1 MDRRIMNFLR
11 SDAIRARAKSLL
23 GKPGVWLLV
32 VTLLLG
38 MPGPPAH
45 AQVGIDLGVIEAGLQ
60 AILTALKTAVG
71 APLQAIEAIEQS
83 WTRFEQTVVYPQQS
97 ILQAQNAVA
106 GFALPMQQMNQIVS
120 MSYTSAQLPAP
131 QQLEQ
136 QLLSGDPNQVA
147 NLGAAYHQVY
157 GDLPAATQAPQ
168 HVQNSIDITDAEAQD
183 GFKKAIELDAL
194 ALEEEQVAQQLNQ
207 QIQQAAPGSAP
218 ILEADA
224 AAWVVRANAYTQ
236 SAMAEL
242 MRVRSASIAN
252 QGATMKDV
260 TRSNVRTNQNLQQ
273 MLNTQ

>member
-1 MDRRIMNFLR
+1 
-11 SDAIRARAKSLL
+11 
-23 GKPGVWLLV
+23 
-32 VTLLLG
+32 
-38 MPGPPAH
+38 
-45 AQVGIDLGVIEAGLQ
+45 LQ
-60 AILTALKTAVG
+60 AILSVLKSSVG
-71 APLQAIEAIEQS
+71 GPLQDIEAIERS
-83 WTRFEQTVVYPQQS
+83 WTQFEQTTIYPQSS

-106 GFALPMQQMNQIVS
+106 GFALPIQQMNQIVS
-120 MSYTSAQLPAP
+120 INYASAQLPAP

-157 GDLPAATQAPQ
+157 GNLPAATQAPQ

-194 ALEEEQVAQQLNQ
+194 ALQEQQVAQQLNQ

-252 QGATMKDV
+252 QGTTMKDV
-260 TRSNVRTNQNLQQ
+260 TASTVHTNQNLQQ

>member
-1 MDRRIMNFLR
+1 MKRKMMNFLR
-11 SDAIRARAKSLL
+11 SDAMRVKTKSLL
-23 GKPGVWLLV
+23 RKSSVWLLIAV
-32 VTLLLG
+32 LLLG
-38 MPGPPAH
+38 RPGTAH
-45 AQVGIDLGVIEAGLQ
+45 AQFGIDLGVIEAGLQ
-60 AILTALKTAVG
+60 AILSVLKSSVG
-71 APLQAIEAIEQS
+71 GPLQAIEAIERS
-83 WTRFEQTVVYPQQS
+83 WTQFEQTTIYPQAS

-120 MSYTSAQLPAP
+120 INYASAQLPAP

-136 QLLSGDPNQVA
+136 QLLSGDPSQVA

-157 GDLPAATQAPQ
+157 GNLPAATQAPQ

-194 ALEEEQVAQQLNQ
+194 ALQEQQVAQQLNQ

-252 QGATMKDV
+252 QGTTMKDV
-260 TRSNVRTNQNLQQ
+260 TASTVHTNQNLQQ

>member
-1 MDRRIMNFLR
+1 MKRMMNFLR
-11 SDAIRARAKSLL
+11 SDAARARAKSLL
-23 GKPGVWLLV
+23 GKCSVWLLV
-32 VTLLLG
+32 VILLFG
-38 MPGPPAH
+38 IPRPGH
-45 AQVGIDLGVIEAGLQ
+45 AQFGIDLGVIEAGLQ
-60 AILTALKTAVG
+60 AILSELKSAVG
-71 APLQAIEAIEQS
+71 GPLRDIDAIETN
-83 WTRFEQTVVYPQQS
+83 WTQFEQTVIYPQSS
-97 ILQAQNAVA
+97 ILQAQNTVA

-120 MSYTSAQLPAP
+120 INYASAQLPAP

-136 QLLSGDPNQVA
+136 QLLSGDPNQVV
-147 NLGAAYHQVY
+147 NLGAAYYQVY
-157 GDLPAATQAPQ
+157 GNLPAATQAPQ

-194 ALEEEQVAQQLNQ
+194 AQQEEQVAQQLNQ

-252 QGATMKDV
+252 QSTTMKDV
-260 TRSNVRTNQNLQQ
+260 TASTVHTNQNLQQ

>member
-1 MDRRIMNFLR
+1 MNRKIINLLR
-11 SDAIRARAKSLL
+11 SEAMRLKTKSLL
-23 GKPGVWLLV
+23 QKSSVWLLIAA
-32 VTLLLG
+32 LLYG
-38 MPGPPAH
+38 RPGTAH
-45 AQVGIDLGVIEAGLQ
+45 AQIDLGVIAAGLQ
-60 AILTALKTAVG
+60 AILSALKTSVG
-71 APLQAIEAIEQS
+71 GPLQAIQAIEQI
-83 WTRFEQTVVYPQQS
+83 WIQYEQNTIYPQSS
-97 ILQAQNAVA
+97 ILQAQNTVA
-106 GFALPMQQMNQIVS
+106 SFALPMQQMNQIVS
-120 MSYTSAQLPAP
+120 INYASAQLPAP

-136 QLLSGDPNQVA
+136 QLLSGDPTQVA
-147 NLGAAYHQVY
+147 NLGTAYHQVY

-252 QGATMKDV
+252 QGTTMKSV
-260 TRSNVRTNQNLQQ
+260 TTSTVHTNQNLQQ

>member
-1 MDRRIMNFLR
+1 MKRKMMNFLR
-11 SDAIRARAKSLL
+11 SGETRARMKSLL
-23 GKPGVWLLV
+23 RKGSVWLLIAL
-32 VTLLLG
+32 LLLG
-38 MPGPPAH
+38 RPQPAR
-45 AQVGIDLGVIEAGLQ
+45 AQFGIDLGVIEAGLQ
-60 AILTALKTAVG
+60 AILSVLKSSVG
-71 APLQAIEAIEQS
+71 GPLQDIEAIERS
-83 WTRFEQTVVYPQQS
+83 WTQFEQTTIYPQSS

-106 GFALPMQQMNQIVS
+106 SFALPMQQMNQIFSVN
-120 MSYTSAQLPAP
+120 YASAQLPAP

-136 QLLSGDPNQVA
+136 QLLSGDPSQVA
-147 NLGAAYHQVY
+147 NLGAAYHHVY
-157 GDLPAATQAPQ
+157 GNLPAATQAPQ

-194 ALEEEQVAQQLNQ
+194 ALQEQQVAQQLNQ

-252 QGATMKDV
+252 QGTTMKDV
-260 TRSNVRTNQNLQQ
+260 TASTVHTNQNLQQ

>member
-1 MDRRIMNFLR
+1 MNRKMMNFLR
-11 SDAIRARAKSLL
+11 SDAMRAKTKSLL
-23 GKPGVWLLV
+23 CKSGVWLLV
-32 VTLLLG
+32 AVLLLG
-38 MPGPPAH
+38 RPGPAH
-45 AQVGIDLGVIEAGLQ
+45 AQFGIDLGVIEAGLQ
-60 AILTALKTAVG
+60 AILSVLKSSVG
-71 APLQAIEAIEQS
+71 GPLQAIEAIERS
-83 WTRFEQTVVYPQQS
+83 WTQFEQTTIYPQSS

-120 MSYTSAQLPAP
+120 INYASAQLPAP

-136 QLLSGDPNQVA
+136 QLLSGDPSQVA

-157 GDLPAATQAPQ
+157 GNLPAATQAPQ

-194 ALEEEQVAQQLNQ
+194 ALQEEQVAQQLNQ

-252 QGATMKDV
+252 QGTTMKDV
-260 TRSNVRTNQNLQQ
+260 TASTVHTNQNLQQ

>member
-1 MDRRIMNFLR
+1 MNCKMMNFLGTE
-11 SDAIRARAKSLL
+11 AMKARMKSLL
-23 GKPGVWLLV
+23 RKSSVWLLV
-32 VTLLLG
+32 VVLLLG
-38 MPGPPAH
+38 RPGSAH
-45 AQVGIDLGVIEAGLQ
+45 AQFGIDFGVIEAGLQ
-60 AILTALKTAVG
+60 AILSVLKSSVG
-71 APLQAIEAIEQS
+71 GPLQAIEAIERS
-83 WTRFEQTVVYPQQS
+83 WTQFEQTTIYPQSS

-120 MSYTSAQLPAP
+120 INYASAQLPAP

-136 QLLSGDPNQVA
+136 QLLSGDPSQVA
-147 NLGAAYHQVY
+147 NLGVAYHQVY
-157 GDLPAATQAPQ
+157 GNLPAATQAPQ

-194 ALEEEQVAQQLNQ
+194 ALQEQQVAQQLNQ

-252 QGATMKDV
+252 QGTTMKDV
-260 TRSNVRTNQNLQQ
+260 TASTVHTNQNLQQ

>member
-1 MDRRIMNFLR
+1 MNCKMMNFLGT
-11 SDAIRARAKSLL
+11 DAMKARMKSLL
-23 GKPGVWLLV
+23 RKSSVWLLV
-32 VTLLLG
+32 VVLLLDR
-38 MPGPPAH
+38 PGAAH
-45 AQVGIDLGVIEAGLQ
+45 AQFGIDLGMIEAGLQ
-60 AILTALKTAVG
+60 AILSVLKSSVG
-71 APLQAIEAIEQS
+71 GPLQDIEAIERS
-83 WTRFEQTVVYPQQS
+83 WTQFEQTTIYPQSS

-120 MSYTSAQLPAP
+120 INYASAQLPAP

-136 QLLSGDPNQVA
+136 QLLSGDPSQVA

-157 GDLPAATQAPQ
+157 GNLPAATQAPQ
-168 HVQNSIDITDAEAQD
+168 HVQNSIDITDADAQD

-194 ALEEEQVAQQLNQ
+194 ALQEQQVAQQLNQ

-252 QGATMKDV
+252 QGTTMKDV
-260 TRSNVRTNQNLQQ
+260 TASTVHTNQNLQQ

>member
-1 MDRRIMNFLR
+1 MKRKMMNLLR
-11 SDAIRARAKSLL
+11 SDAMRVKMKSLL
-23 GKPGVWLLV
+23 RKSSVWLLIAV
-32 VTLLLG
+32 LLLG
-38 MPGPPAH
+38 RPGTAH
-45 AQVGIDLGVIEAGLQ
+45 AQFGIDLGVIEAGLQ
-60 AILTALKTAVG
+60 AILSVLKSSVG
-71 APLQAIEAIEQS
+71 GPLQAIEAIERS
-83 WTRFEQTVVYPQQS
+83 WTQFEQTTIYPQSS
-97 ILQAQNAVA
+97 ILQAQNTVA
-106 GFALPMQQMNQIVS
+106 GFALPMQQMNQIFS
-120 MSYTSAQLPAP
+120 INYASAQLPAP

-157 GDLPAATQAPQ
+157 GNLPAAIQAPQ

-194 ALEEEQVAQQLNQ
+194 ALQEQQVAQQLNQ

-252 QGATMKDV
+252 QGTTMKDV
-260 TRSNVRTNQNLQQ
+260 TASTVHTNQNLQQ

>member
-1 MDRRIMNFLR
+1 MDRRIMNVPR

-23 GKPGVWLLV
+23 GKLGVWLLV
-32 VTLLLG
+32 AMLLLG
-38 MPGPPAH
+38 RPGTSAH
-45 AQVGIDLGVIEAGLQ
+45 AQLGIDLSVIEAGLQ

-71 APLQAIEAIEQS
+71 APLQAIEAIEQN
-83 WTRFEQTVVYPQQS
+83 WTQFEQTVVYPQQS

-106 GFALPMQQMNQIVS
+106 DFALPMQQMNQIVS
-120 MSYTSAQLPAP
+120 INYRSAQLPAP

-194 ALEEEQVAQQLNQ
+194 ALEEEHVAQQLNQ

-242 MRVRSASIAN
+242 MRLRSATIAN
-252 QGATMKDV
+252 QDTTMKDV
-260 TRSNVRTNQNLQQ
+260 TRSTVHTNQNLQQ

>member
-1 MDRRIMNFLR
+1 MNHKMMNFLR
-11 SDAIRARAKSLL
+11 SDAMRARMKRLLRKS
-23 GKPGVWLLV
+23 GVWLLIAV
-32 VTLLLG
+32 LLLG
-38 MPGPPAH
+38 RPGTAH
-45 AQVGIDLGVIEAGLQ
+45 GQFGIDLGVIEAGLQ
-60 AILTALKTAVG
+60 AILSVLKSSVG
-71 APLQAIEAIEQS
+71 GPLQAIEAIERS
-83 WTRFEQTVVYPQQS
+83 WTQFEQTTIYPQSS

-106 GFALPMQQMNQIVS
+106 GFALPMQQMNQIFS
-120 MSYTSAQLPAP
+120 INYASAQLPAP

-157 GDLPAATQAPQ
+157 GNLPAATQAPQ

-194 ALEEEQVAQQLNQ
+194 ALQEEQVAQQLNQ

-252 QGATMKDV
+252 QGTTMKDV
-260 TRSNVRTNQNLQQ
+260 TASTVHTNQNLQQ